1 MAGTAAQ
8 PFNAVGSEGNLI
20 FGKALVGRSIVVGR
34 GAFTI
39 FWMSNVTS
47 EPLRLM
53 IFIAFPNQFA
63 VMCHFAKSRVQT
75 PLTRTLSGPSSRSK
89 DNIAWVFPCEN
100 PGFDASIIAQTDHNI
115 L

>member
-1 MAGTAAQ
+1 MLAA
-8 PFNAVGSEGNLI
+8 VI
-20 FGKALVGRSIVVGR
+20 
-34 GAFTI
+34 AFTI

-53 IFIAFPNQFA
+53 IFIAFPNQCIA
-63 VMCHFAKSRVQT
+63 MCHFVESRVWT
-75 PLTRTLSGPSSRSK
+75 PHTRALSGPSSHPK

-100 PGFDASIIAQTDHNI
+100 PGFDASMIAQTDHNI